1 MLCGLREI
9 GVLLKRQGLT
19 PTQCVIGFRIIKMFA
34 DQGVDG
40 ETCEH
45 FISDVYKECVRRG
58 ITPRNIVAHIEDLIK
73 FSNDARLPEI
83 EGYMNVTI
91 LQEKELERKDSVGM
105 T

>member
-1 MLCGLREI
+1 
-9 GVLLKRQGLT
+9 V
-19 PTQCVIGFRIIKMFA
+19 
-34 DQGVDG
+34 
-40 ETCEH
+40 
-45 FISDVYKECVRRG
+45 G
-58 ITPRNIVAHIEDLIK
+58 ITPRNIVVHIEDLIK